1 MNREVVE
8 SFECFGGRCAVRVGD
23 RDGAAARA
31 AVDRGRRTLLD
42 AHRALSRFD
51 PDSELSRLNRDP
63 RSEVSASPLLRRV
76 VAAALTAGLR
86 SGGLVD
92 ATLVDQIEAAGYA
105 ESRGFGGAPSDGGAT
120 APLRDASEAGQTQPH
135 PIGANATVL
144 PHPAGPSA
152 RASWCRFTVDERAG
166 TVSRTPGL
174 RLDPGGIA
182 KGLLADLVGESLA
195 DFATFAVDCCGDLR
209 VGGAEARPR
218 AILVDDPAGG
228 APLYKLRIAD
238 GAVATSGITRR
249 AWTTAGGRRAH
260 QLLDPATGEPA
271 FTGIVQ
277 ATAMAPSGLLAETLA
292 KSALLAGPEEAE
304 KHLPFGGVIVLDD
317 AEVRVLEPLAAL
329 LPEVQA
335 T

>member
-1 MNREVVE
+1 MSGEAAE

-23 RDGAAARA
+23 PDRDTARWAADRARQA
-31 AVDRGRRTLLD
+31 LLE

-63 RSEVSASPLLRRV
+63 RAEVPASPLLRRV

-92 ATLVDQIEAAGYA
+92 ATLVDEIEAAGYA
-105 ESRGFGGAPSDGGAT
+105 ESRDFGGSTRPLLSGSVGAVS
-120 APLRDASEAGQTQPH
+120 P
-135 PIGANATVL
+135 
-144 PHPAGPSA
+144 PHPAGPSP
-152 RASWCRFTVDERAG
+152 RAGWCEFAVDERAG
-166 TVSRTPGL
+166 TVTRPPGL

-182 KGLLADLVGESLA
+182 KGLLADLVGEPLA

-209 VGGAEARPR
+209 IGGGDARSREILVADPVGGEP
-218 AILVDDPAGG
+218 IHT
-228 APLYKLRIAD
+228 LRIAD

-249 AWTTAGGRRAH
+249 AWAAADGRPAH
-260 QLLDPATGEPA
+260 QLIDPATGDPA
-271 FTGIVQ
+271 FTGLLQ
-277 ATAMAPSGLLAETLA
+277 ATALAPTGLLAETLA
-292 KSALLAGPEEAE
+292 KSALLAGPEGAE
-304 KHLPFGGVIVLDD
+304 EHLPFGGVIVLADS
-317 AEVRVLEPLAAL
+317 EVRVFDRLATM